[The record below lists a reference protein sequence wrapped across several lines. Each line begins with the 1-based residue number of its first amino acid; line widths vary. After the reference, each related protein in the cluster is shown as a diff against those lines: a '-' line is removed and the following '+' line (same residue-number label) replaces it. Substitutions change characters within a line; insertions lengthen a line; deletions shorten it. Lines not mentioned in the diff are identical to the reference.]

1 MQKQKSKTPEAK
13 IERAVERYLA
23 GEPASEL
30 AKEHRMSRQG
40 FYLWV
45 KNYKEAQISKA
56 KYANMTAGSIDKSQ
70 KVDLA
75 IENTALKAEVE
86 RLKQKL
92 FEIMLA
98 TDRL

>member
-1 MQKQKSKTPEAK
+1 MQKHKSKTEETK

-23 GEPASEL
+23 GEAASTL
-30 AKEHRMSRQG
+30 AKEHRVSRQG

-45 KNYKEAQISKA
+45 KRHKDARINKA
-56 KYANMTAGSIDKSQ
+56 KYANMTAENIDKSQ
-70 KVDLA
+70 KVDMA
-75 IENTALKAEVE
+75 IENSALKAEND

-92 FEIMLA
+92 FELMLS

>member
-23 GEPASEL
+23 GEPASSL

-40 FYLWV
+40 FYLWIRA
-45 KNYKEAQISKA
+45 YKDARVNKA
-56 KYANMTAGSIDKSQ
+56 KYANMTAESIDKSQ

-75 IENTALKAEVE
+75 IENAALKAEVT

-92 FEIMLA
+92 FEMMLSS
-98 TDRL
+98 DRL